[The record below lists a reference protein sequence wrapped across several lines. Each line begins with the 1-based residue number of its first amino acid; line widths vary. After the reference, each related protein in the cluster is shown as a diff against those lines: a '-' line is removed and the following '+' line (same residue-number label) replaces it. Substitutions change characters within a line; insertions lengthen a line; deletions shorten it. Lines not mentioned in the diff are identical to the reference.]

1 MAHHSFHYAPIK
13 RVLLD
18 DTVMQRHT
26 VRFTQLNASGKFTL
40 QYQPRYIS
48 PDSSVTASGNDF
60 FFVHR
65 YPFFIDRAVIVSSE
79 RDVPYLAFFLAPQKF
94 FHLYIVTQTCKFMCV
109 CDGEISK
116 CFRSFI
122 FQCNLTQ
129 TTEIKHINAIRCV
142 VSVA

>member
-1 MAHHSFHYAPIK
+1 MAHHAFLYVPIK

-40 QYQPRYIS
+40 QYYPWYIS
-48 PDSSVTASGNDF
+48 PDSSVTGFGNDF

-79 RDVPYLAFFLAPQKF
+79 RDVPYLAFFLVPQKF
-94 FHLYIVTQTCKFMCV
+94 FHLYRVTQTSEFM
-109 CDGEISK
+109 
-116 CFRSFI
+116 
-122 FQCNLTQ
+122 
-129 TTEIKHINAIRCV
+129 
-142 VSVA
+142 